1 MSKAE
6 LREAYVKTLIEL
18 EAIRRKEK
26 YGNNKG

>member
-18 EAIRRKEK
+18 EEIRRREK
-26 YGNNKG
+26 YGSHKG

>member
-6 LREAYVKTLIEL
+6 LREAYVEAMIEL

-26 YGNNKG
+26 YGNHKG